1 MKDMNVIKLAAISGS
16 LRAASANTAVLR
28 TLQDL
33 MPADVQMDLL
43 PLDDVPLYNQ
53 DLDGPQ
59 PLPEVARLRAAIE
72 AADGLVICT
81 PEYNGGVPGVLKNAL
96 DWASRP
102 AVASPLKHKPVVIM
116 SCSPAF
122 TGGARAHAQLR
133 ETFASTLSRLVVRPP
148 VVIAAVHTKL
158 QQGRLADEANLKFAL
173 EAVGDLVAEI
183 HAHRHAAAYRLAQ
196 PVLSFEA
203 AVVQP

>member
-1 MKDMNVIKLAAISGS
+1 MNVIKLAAISGS

-33 MPADVQMDLL
+33 MPADVEMDLL
-43 PLDDVPLYNQ
+43 PLDGVPLYNQ
-53 DLDGPQ
+53 DLDGPA
-59 PLPEVARLRAAIE
+59 PLPEVARLRAAID

-116 SCSPAF
+116 SCSPGF

-133 ETFASTLSRLVVRPP
+133 ETLVSTLSRVVVRPP

-158 QQGRLADEANLKFAL
+158 EQGRLTDEANLKFAL
-173 EAVGDLVAEI
+173 EAVADLVAEI
-183 HAHRHAAAYRLAQ
+183 HANRHAAAYRLAQ
-196 PVLSFEA
+196 PAPSFAA
-203 AVVQP
+203 AVPQS